1 MYYLLAACIS
11 WRIPLQCV
19 LVSHWAGVGK
29 ATAASALDHST
40 SPYKN
45 TLRIFSLQTP
55 EDSDCKLEH
64 MVFLETTFALSATSY
79 ASHWHDTGTGQSDVY
94 CWKVI
99 RSVTLATSSPPAP
112 LNRARNKRP
121 SSSMDSFEDCS
132 KKDR

>member
-1 MYYLLAACIS
+1 MIS

-19 LVSHWAGVGK
+19 LTGQPRGWSGEPVHSI
-29 ATAASALDHST
+29 TST

-55 EDSDCKLEH
+55 EDRDCKLEH

-112 LNRARNKRP
+112 LNRARSKRP
-121 SSSMDSFEDCS
+121 SSSMDSFEDL
-132 KKDR
+132 